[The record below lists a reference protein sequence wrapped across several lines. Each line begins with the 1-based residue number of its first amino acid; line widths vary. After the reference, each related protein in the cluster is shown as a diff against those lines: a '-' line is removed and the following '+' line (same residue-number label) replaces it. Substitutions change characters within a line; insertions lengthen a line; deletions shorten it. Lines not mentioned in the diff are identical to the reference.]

1 MKRQPCAKG
10 AASEKMLRQ
19 VQAGTLKGLLIS
31 EFTTLLPAQA
41 RAWGPSPKVQ
51 VGLSRVEV
59 LSLPLRGPP
68 SKRGFY
74 QVSPRREEFL
84 EDRLVPSQGACSR

>member
-1 MKRQPCAKG
+1 MMKRQPCAKG
-10 AASEKMLRQ
+10 AACAKMLRQ

-51 VGLSRVEV
+51 VGLSRVESSV
-59 LSLPLRGPP
+59 PAPERSTIQKGFLSG
-68 SKRGFY
+68 K
-74 QVSPRREEFL
+74 
-84 EDRLVPSQGACSR
+84 SQKGGIS